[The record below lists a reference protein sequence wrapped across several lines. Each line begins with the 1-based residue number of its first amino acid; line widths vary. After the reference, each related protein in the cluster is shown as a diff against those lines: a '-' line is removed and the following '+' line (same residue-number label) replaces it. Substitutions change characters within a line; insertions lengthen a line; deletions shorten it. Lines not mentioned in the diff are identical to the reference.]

1 MNARL
6 FKKLIKE
13 AVIEAIQEELPFVL
27 EEHLAKQE
35 KKALR
40 ENKTI
45 SFNSNDVMSGG
56 LSNNP
61 DVRSSLRAKMGEQFG
76 FNQPQQYQ
84 SSMPLEVI
92 RDQVD
97 ENTGEPVN
105 PYLAFLADSAAN
117 MTPQERAGL
126 KNLG

>member
-1 MNARL
+1 MNTKA
-6 FKKLIKE
+6 FKRLIKE
-13 AVIEAIQEELPFVL
+13 AVIDAIHEELPFIL
-27 EEHLAKQE
+27 EEHMAKQE

-40 ENKTI
+40 ENRTM
-45 SFNSNDVMSGG
+45 SFTSNDVISG
-56 LSNNP
+56 NP
-61 DVRSSLRAKMGEQFG
+61 DVRASLRSKMGEQFG

-84 SSMPLEVI
+84 PSMPLEVI

>member
-1 MNARL
+1 MNTKA
-6 FKKLIKE
+6 FKRLIKE
-13 AVIEAIQEELPFVL
+13 AVIDAIHEELPFIL
-27 EEHLAKQE
+27 EEHMVKQE

-40 ENKTI
+40 ENRTM
-45 SFNSNDVMSGG
+45 SFTSNDVISG
-56 LSNNP
+56 NP
-61 DVRSSLRAKMGEQFG
+61 DVRASLRSKMGEQFG

-84 SSMPLEVI
+84 PSMPLEVI

>member
-1 MNARL
+1 MNTKA
-6 FKKLIKE
+6 FKRLIKE
-13 AVIEAIQEELPFVL
+13 AVIDAIHEELPFIL
-27 EEHLAKQE
+27 EEHMAKQE

-40 ENKTI
+40 ESKTI
-45 SFNSNDVMSGG
+45 NFTSNDVTPG
-56 LSNNP
+56 NP
-61 DVRSSLRAKMGEQFG
+61 DVRSSLRAKMGEVFG

-84 SSMPLEVI
+84 PSMPLEVI

-97 ENTGEPVN
+97 ESTGEPVN

>member
-40 ENKTI
+40 ENRTM
-45 SFNSNDVMSGG
+45 SFNSSDVMPG
-56 LSNNP
+56 NP

-97 ENTGEPVN
+97 ETTGEPVN

>member
-1 MNARL
+1 MNTKA
-6 FKKLIKE
+6 FKRLIKE
-13 AVIEAIQEELPFVL
+13 AVIDAIHEELPFIL
-27 EEHLAKQE
+27 EEHMAKQE

-40 ENKTI
+40 ENRAMNFT
-45 SFNSNDVMSGG
+45 SNDVISGN
-56 LSNNP
+56 S
-61 DVRSSLRAKMGEQFG
+61 DVRTSLRSKMGEQFG

-84 SSMPLEVI
+84 SSIPLEVI
-92 RDQVD
+92 HDKID
-97 ENTGEPVN
+97 ETTGEPVN

>member
-1 MNARL
+1 MNTKA
-6 FKKLIKE
+6 FKRLIKE
-13 AVIEAIQEELPFVL
+13 AVIDAIHEELPFIL
-27 EEHLAKQE
+27 EEHMAKQE

-45 SFNSNDVMSGG
+45 SFNSADVITGNS
-56 LSNNP
+56 
-61 DVRSSLRAKMGEQFG
+61 DVRASLRAKMGEQFG

-84 SSMPLEVI
+84 SSIPLEVI
-92 RDQVD
+92 HDKID
-97 ENTGEPVN
+97 ENTGEPIN

>member
-1 MNARL
+1 MNTKA
-6 FKKLIKE
+6 FKRLIKE
-13 AVIEAIQEELPFVL
+13 AVIDAIHEELPFIL
-27 EEHLAKQE
+27 EEHMAKQE

-40 ENKTI
+40 ESKTMNF
-45 SFNSNDVMSGG
+45 SSNDVMPG
-56 LSNNP
+56 NP
-61 DVRSSLRAKMGEQFG
+61 DVRSSLRAKMGEAFG

-84 SSMPLEVI
+84 PSMPLEVI

>member
-1 MNARL
+1 MNTKA
-6 FKKLIKE
+6 FKRLIKE
-13 AVIEAIQEELPFVL
+13 AVIDAIHEELPFIL
-27 EEHLAKQE
+27 EEHMAKQE

-40 ENKTI
+40 ENRTI
-45 SFNSNDVMSGG
+45 SFTSNDVISGN
-56 LSNNP
+56 S
-61 DVRSSLRAKMGEQFG
+61 DVRASLRSKMGEQFG

-84 SSMPLEVI
+84 SSIPLEVI
-92 RDQVD
+92 HDKID
-97 ENTGEPVN
+97 ETTGEPVN

>member
-1 MNARL
+1 MNTKA
-6 FKKLIKE
+6 FKRLIKE
-13 AVIEAIQEELPFVL
+13 AVIDAIHEELPFIL
-27 EEHLAKQE
+27 EEHMAKQE

-45 SFNSNDVMSGG
+45 NLTSNDIIPG
-56 LSNNP
+56 NP
-61 DVRSSLRAKMGEQFG
+61 DIRSSLRVKMGEAFG
-76 FNQPQQYQ
+76 FNQSQQYQ

-97 ENTGEPVN
+97 ENTGEPIN